1 MKRERKL
8 VYTTAFHES
17 TLNAIDYYENA
28 QRDLGDYFLASLK
41 DCLNSLKRNP
51 EIYKVF
57 FQSYRQAPVKKFPY
71 VVVYR
76 IKPEEIVVENV
87 FNTYQNP
94 LKKIR

>member
-1 MKRERKL
+1 MRRERKL
-8 VYTTAFHES
+8 VYTTAFYKS
-17 TLNAIDYYENA
+17 VLNAIDYYENA
-28 QRDLGDYFLASLK
+28 QKDLGDYFVASVD

-57 FQSYRQAPVKKFPY
+57 FKSYRQAPVRKFPY

-76 IKPEEIVVENV
+76 VKPDEIVIENV

>member
-8 VYTTAFHES
+8 VYTTSFHES
-17 TLNAIDYYENA
+17 VLKAIDYYETA
-28 QRDLGDYFLASLK
+28 QKDLGDYFLASLA

-57 FQSYRQAPVKKFPY
+57 FKSYRQAPVRKFPF

-76 IKPEEIVVENV
+76 VKPDEIVIENV